1 MKIEANTLQEAFQ
14 KAAEQLNC
22 SVTQLDIKV
31 LQHPSSGFFGFF
43 KRSAIIEANLE
54 NQSKPQ
60 HKSKN
65 DKNFV
70 VTLDITTKNYYTS
83 LIGCK

>member
-31 LQHPSSGFFGFF
+31 LQHPSGGIFGFF
-43 KRSAIIEANLE
+43 KKTAIIEANLE
-54 NQSKPQ
+54 NQPNFCLNFIKW
-60 HKSKN
+60 HKRIEN
-65 DKNFV
+65 ENTYD
-70 VTLDITTKNYYTS
+70 Y
-83 LIGCK
+83 

>member
-14 KAAEQLNC
+14 KAAEKLNC

-54 NQSKPQ
+54 NQPNFCLNFIKW
-60 HKSKN
+60 HKK
-65 DKNFV
+65 DRE
-70 VTLDITTKNYYTS
+70 
-83 LIGCK
+83 